1 MIINNE
7 RIIRIR
13 EVLEYRQEDLLLIL
27 DNIHDPHNASAI
39 LRSADA
45 FGIDS
50 TRFLYTQDEQLELS
64 DGVSGHTLKWSNIS
78 TYDSTT
84 ELMKI
89 MRTRK
94 IPVIATVIGEN
105 AKSYEKRDW
114 TLPAAIVFG
123 NEQNGCSD
131 EILKIADELI
141 TIPMLGFAQ
150 SLNVSVAAAIIFS
163 EIRRQREK
171 KGMYKKNW
179 SKRKQEW
186 LDYWIERE
194 YASRLRRKLPKI
206 PKP

>member
-50 TRFLYTQDEQLELS
+50 THFLYTQDEQLELS

-94 IPVIATVIGEN
+94 IPVIDTVIGEN

-131 EILKIADELI
+131 GILKIPFPLFSKKTPKLASYLPI
-141 TIPMLGFAQ
+141 SGFV
-150 SLNVSVAAAIIFS
+150 L
-163 EIRRQREK
+163 
-171 KGMYKKNW
+171 
-179 SKRKQEW
+179 
-186 LDYWIERE
+186 
-194 YASRLRRKLPKI
+194 
-206 PKP
+206 